1 MTVWTCGLFV
11 VIMNTTM
18 FNVSMP
24 SIIRDLHI
32 TADLASW
39 IISGYSI
46 GYALSTVIY
55 SRLSDSVPLRRLLVI
70 GLTVLGIASVTG
82 LFARSFAVLLAA
94 RLLQSAGAGVM
105 AGLGLI
111 IAGRYVPA
119 SRRGS
124 AIAMISA
131 GSAMA
136 FGMGPI
142 VGGLITEY
150 WGWNG
155 LFGFTCL
162 VLLVMP
168 FLLRLLP
175 KEAPP
180 SSGFDTAGAALT
192 VVNALSL
199 LLAITKLSPWWL
211 AVSLLSLAAHVR
223 HIRRSKAPFLNSG
236 LLRNRRYRKLLA
248 VGWCVLVMNLGN
260 LFLMPLALADLYGRS
275 PAGDRPRDRS
285 GSGPVRHSDAV
296 RRPLDRPL
304 REPAVPARRAWRARR
319 RAARPDARPAPFGR
333 LHPVRI
339 YALLARHI
347 GLDRIAEQRDVAA
360 AAEGIP
366 RLGNGLHAAD
376 AIFRRLGLHRRM
388 RPAASS
394 LFRSARCRQLLQGL
408 CRPAGS
414 QPHFVGRARLVLPI
428 VQAAARRRRRSRSRV
443 TDSPEGEQA
452 RERSRAWLPLV
463 ARQSLME
470 SLAASFGSWG
480 PS

>member
-1 MTVWTCGLFV
+1 MSSASASSPQPVNDRLIMTVWTCGLFI

-70 GLTVLGIASVTG
+70 GLTVLGIASMTG
-82 LFARSFAVLLAA
+82 LFARSFAILLAA

-119 SRRGS
+119 NRRGS

-162 VLLVMP
+162 VLLVVP

-175 KEAPP
+175 KDAPP
-180 SSGFDTAGAALT
+180 SSGFDAAGAALT
-192 VVNALSL
+192 VINALSL
-199 LLAITKLSPWWL
+199 LLAITRLSPWWL
-211 AVSLLSLAAHVR
+211 AVSLLSLIVHVW
-223 HIRRSKAPFLNSG
+223 HIRRSRSPFLNSG
-236 LLRNRRYRKLLA
+236 LLKNQSYRKLLA

-275 PAGDRPRDRS
+275 P
-285 GSGPVRHSDAV
+285 
-296 RRPLDRPL
+296 
-304 REPAVPARRAWRARR
+304 
-319 RAARPDARPAPFGR
+319 
-333 LHPVRI
+333 
-339 YALLARHI
+339 LAI
-347 GLDRIAEQRDVAA
+347 GLTIAPGAV
-360 AAEGIP
+360 
-366 RLGNGLHAAD
+366 LS
-376 AIFRRLGLHRRM
+376 AILT
-388 RPAASS
+388 P
-394 LFRSARCRQLLQGL
+394 
-408 CRPAGS
+408 
-414 QPHFVGRARLVLPI
+414 FVGRWIDRFGNRLFLLIGHGVLAG
-428 VQAAARRRRRSRSRV
+428 VLLAQMLGVSRSAAFILCGYLLF
-443 TDSPEGEQA
+443 SPAISASTASLNNETSQL
-452 RERSRAWLPLV
+452 LP
-463 ARQSLME
+463 RE
-470 SLAASFGSWG
+470 SLGSGMGFMQLMQFFGGSVSTAVCGLLLHHYSALPAADSYSKVYAVLLGVSLISSAVLAWYCLASRQPRG
-480 PS
+480 GEGTAGAV

>member
-275 PAGDRPRDRS
+275 P
-285 GSGPVRHSDAV
+285 
-296 RRPLDRPL
+296 
-304 REPAVPARRAWRARR
+304 
-319 RAARPDARPAPFGR
+319 
-333 LHPVRI
+333 
-339 YALLARHI
+339 LAI
-347 GLDRIAEQRDVAA
+347 GLAIAPGAV
-360 AAEGIP
+360 
-366 RLGNGLHAAD
+366 LS
-376 AIFRRLGLHRRM
+376 AILT
-388 RPAASS
+388 P
-394 LFRSARCRQLLQGL
+394 
-408 CRPAGS
+408 
-414 QPHFVGRARLVLPI
+414 FVGRWIDRFGNRPFLLAGHGVLAGVLLAQMLGLPHS
-428 VQAAARRRRRSRSRV
+428 AAFILCGYMLFSPAISASTASLNNETSQLLPKESLGSGMGFMQLMQFFGGSVSTAVCGLLLHHYSALPAADSYSRV
-443 TDSPEGEQA
+443 YAVLLGVSLISSGVLAWYCLSSRQPRGGEG
-452 RERSRAWLPLV
+452 
-463 ARQSLME
+463 
-470 SLAASFGSWG
+470 AAGAV
-480 PS
+480 